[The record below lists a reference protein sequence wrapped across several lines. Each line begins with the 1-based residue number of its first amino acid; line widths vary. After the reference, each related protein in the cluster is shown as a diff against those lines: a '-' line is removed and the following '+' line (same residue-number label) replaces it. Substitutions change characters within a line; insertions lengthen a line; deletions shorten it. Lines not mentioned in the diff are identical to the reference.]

1 MAVATD
7 QDLAGLLP
15 DRPTRRRVAGWRV
28 VASKELTDHVSSM
41 RFTVVL
47 LLLAVP
53 AVIAIYAASSN
64 IRDVASQAS
73 EAPSLFLLLFTVK
86 ADSFGVFSFLTL
98 LEWVAPLLGVVFGFD
113 AVNGERSQGTLPRL
127 VSQPIF
133 RDDVINGKF
142 ASGLTII
149 AVSLFSLVLLISGLA
164 MIRLGIVP
172 SATDVLRLLVWFA
185 VTLIYV
191 SFWLAFAT
199 MCSVLMRGAATSA
212 IVSFATW
219 VVLGTILWGLLV
231 GVAASVIAPVPDQ
244 PTAEEV
250 FRNQSVELTIG
261 RLSPARLYDEA
272 TQFLLDPETRT
283 LSTYVRP
290 TQIDPNFA
298 VSGPLSLPQSLLQ
311 VWGQIVALIGLTVLC
326 FVVAY
331 INFMQQEIRA

>member
-1 MAVATD
+1 M
-7 QDLAGLLP
+7 
-15 DRPTRRRVAGWRV
+15 
-28 VASKELTDHVSSM
+28 
-41 RFTVVL
+41 VL

-73 EAPSLFLLLFTVK
+73 GTPSLFLLLFTVK
-86 ADSFGVFSFLTL
+86 ADSLGVFSFLTL

-172 SATDVLRLLVWFA
+172 SATDVMRLIVWFA

-250 FRNQSVELTIG
+250 FRNQSVEMTIG

-272 TQFLLDPETRT
+272 TAFLLDPETRT
-283 LSTYVRP
+283 LSTHAVRCRS
-290 TQIDPNFA
+290 TRI
-298 VSGPLSLPQSLLQ
+298 SR
-311 VWGQIVALIGLTVLC
+311 C
-326 FVVAY
+326 
-331 INFMQQEIRA
+331 RARSPCPRACSRCGGRSWP

>member
-7 QDLAGLLP
+7 QDLSQLLP
-15 DRPTRRRVAGWRV
+15 DRPARRRIVGWRV
-28 VASKELTDHVSSM
+28 VAGKELADHVTSI
-41 RFTVVL
+41 RFTVIL
-47 LLLAVP
+47 LLLTVP
-53 AVIAIYAASSN
+53 AFIAIYAASSN
-64 IRDVASQAS
+64 IRDVASQATGV
-73 EAPSLFLLLFTVK
+73 PSLFLRLFTVT
-86 ADSFGVFSFLTL
+86 ADSAGIFSFLTL
-98 LEWVAPLLGVVFGFD
+98 LEWVAPLLGIVFGFD

-127 VSQPIF
+127 VAQPIF

-149 AVSLFSLVLLISGLA
+149 AVALFSLVLLVSGLA
-164 MIRLGIVP
+164 MIRLGIAP
-172 SATDVLRLLVWFA
+172 SATDVLRLIAWFA
-185 VTLIYV
+185 VTLVYV

-212 IVSFATW
+212 IVAFSAW
-219 VVLGTILWGLLV
+219 LVLAIFWGLLS
-231 GVAASVIAPVPDQ
+231 GLLAGTIAPVPDQ
-244 PTAEEV
+244 PTADEV
-250 FRNQSVELTIG
+250 FRNQSVEMTIG